1 MIKKDFIKIAEIL
14 SKVGYCINNN
24 AKMINLNE
32 LVFELCEY
40 FKSEN
45 PNFNQ
50 IKFKEACLK

>member
-14 SKVGYCINNN
+14 KKYEISEIVCE
-24 AKMINLNE
+24 E
-32 LVFELCEY
+32 LAEY
-40 FKSEN
+40 FKTQN